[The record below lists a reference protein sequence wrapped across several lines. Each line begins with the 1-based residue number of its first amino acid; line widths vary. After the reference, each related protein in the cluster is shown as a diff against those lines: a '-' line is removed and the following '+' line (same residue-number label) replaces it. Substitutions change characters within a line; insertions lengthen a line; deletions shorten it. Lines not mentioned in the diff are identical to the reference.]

1 MSLLYT
7 HRYEDCADAAEVEGG
22 GVDGAWGGGGA
33 WDGRV
38 AEGLMGE
45 DARGPHVWIG
55 AGEEAAVPLLVRPM
69 QMAPRADA
77 GASEARTVV
86 VTFAA
91 RTLAGGEE
99 EVGTLALRVTPEAAA
114 VDGSLR
120 FWGTAGERWEG
131 EVTLDPEDEG
141 AGWRAVRRSCGGGAD
156 AASAGDAVRHK
167 YAVCEDP
174 KVRRRACSL
183 SLSLSR
189 ARSLSLSLSHTHP
202 HTGPDT
208 SSPRGARQVSV
219 LSAVCAG
226 QQRLRLRRRCGVNGS
241 VHTFHLLLVRRVGTP
256 LDLQCFGGL
265 CVQFFDRAF
274 FFG

>member
-1 MSLLYT
+1 
-7 HRYEDCADAAEVEGG
+7 
-22 GVDGAWGGGGA
+22 
-33 WDGRV
+33 
-38 AEGLMGE
+38 
-45 DARGPHVWIG
+45 
-55 AGEEAAVPLLVRPM
+55 
-69 QMAPRADA
+69 MAPRADA

-189 ARSLSLSLSHTHP
+189 ARSLSLSLSLSLSHTHT
-202 HTGPDT
+202 HRT
-208 SSPRGARQVSV
+208 
-219 LSAVCAG
+219 
-226 QQRLRLRRRCGVNGS
+226 
-241 VHTFHLLLVRRVGTP
+241 
-256 LDLQCFGGL
+256 
-265 CVQFFDRAF
+265 
-274 FFG
+274 